1 MWCSASW
8 ETLGGHLTSTT
19 NLCSWSNLG
28 NTSSTSFENRWMN
41 WMMDATCCVFLHFHP
56 FCFRMSFLWPK
67 YPKFGWG
74 MSRWHRGGSNKRP
87 QVQDKTTTLRI
98 IWACSSLVVS
108 LGGWPAISQD
118 LSDSCDSNWPSH
130 PKSIKKFTLQPCC
143 RANAPTQLWQEG
155 VSDTCCQLIKQ
166 KGWWVGVL
174 KLIYMAILLKQY
186 LAAPGDETPKFSLVH
201 HMLLSCDCQKK
212 SSTEFL
218 RNRFWNPGTPS
229 KNYTDFDSMCHTNH
243 HMCRIYV
250 YNIVYVTLYQPKS
263 LQVVPPFT

>member
-8 ETLGGHLTSTT
+8 ETIGGHLTSTT

-41 WMMDATCCVFLHFHP
+41 WMMDATCCVFLHLHP

-87 QVQDKTTTLRI
+87 QVQDKNDYTTHDLGMLLTCRFSWWLASNLPRFVRLVRT
-98 IWACSSLVVS
+98 ANGRHTQNQSKSSRCSRAAVQMRPRNCDRRVFQPHFVS
-108 LGGWPAISQD
+108 W
-118 LSDSCDSNWPSH
+118 
-130 PKSIKKFTLQPCC
+130 K
-143 RANAPTQLWQEG
+143 
-155 VSDTCCQLIKQ
+155 KQ

-174 KLIYMAILLKQY
+174 KILFKQY
-186 LAAPGDETPKFSLVH
+186 LAAPGDETPKLFLVH
-201 HMLLSCDCQKK
+201 HMFLSCDCQKAQCPK

-218 RNRFWNPGTPS
+218 RNRFRNPGTTS
-229 KNYTDFDSMCHTNH
+229 KSHTDFDSMCHTNQH
-243 HMCRIYV
+243 I
-250 YNIVYVTLYQPKS
+250 
-263 LQVVPPFT
+263 